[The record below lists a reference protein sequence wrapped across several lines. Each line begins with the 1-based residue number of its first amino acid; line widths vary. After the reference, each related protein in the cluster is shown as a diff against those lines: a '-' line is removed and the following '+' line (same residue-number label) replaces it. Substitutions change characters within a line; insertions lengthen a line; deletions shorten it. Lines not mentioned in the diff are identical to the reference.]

1 MKLPSLLLSSTLFA
15 ATVLA
20 LGQNSTINFAGQGLC
35 LADGGSS
42 VQIYA
47 EQSDWPAVL
56 RVADDLAVDFG
67 RVTGVNGSVTL
78 LKDGHAPLLN
88 ASMIF
93 NATGKVGFGEN
104 GGGKKGGVI
113 IAGTIGN
120 STIIDRLVQQKKIDV
135 SQIEGTW
142 EAYVS
147 TVVRNPMPGV
157 SQAVVIAGQC

>member
-1 MKLPSLLLSSTLFA
+1 MRLPSILSTALFA
-15 ATVLA
+15 ATALA
-20 LGQNSTINFAGQGLC
+20 IGQNSTINFKGQGLC
-35 LADGGSS
+35 LVDGGSS

-47 EQSDWPAVL
+47 ERNDWPAVL

-78 LKDGHAPLLN
+78 LKDGHAPGLN

-93 NATGKVGFGEN
+93 NVTSKSSFGEN

-135 SQIEGTW
+135 SQIRGTW

-157 SQAVVIAGQC
+157 SQAVVIAGQ